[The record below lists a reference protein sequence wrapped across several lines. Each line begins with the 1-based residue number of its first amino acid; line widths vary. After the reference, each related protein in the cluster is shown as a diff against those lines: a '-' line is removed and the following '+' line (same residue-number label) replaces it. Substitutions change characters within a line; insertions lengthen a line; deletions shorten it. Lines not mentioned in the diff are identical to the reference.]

1 MPPQTPPSDSPGPAD
16 APVTRAIALDGH
28 SVDYLLV
35 RKRGK
40 RGISLRVDHRGLAVS
55 AGLTTPLADIEKV
68 LSGHS
73 DWVLKKVS
81 EWAHRRIPE
90 MSWESGVALPY
101 LGAAMPLQLMA
112 AAGRESVER
121 TYSGLLVATKESTPA
136 RIAKLVTGW
145 YRREGLVHLAQRT
158 FHFARLHGLPMPRV
172 MVSNAL
178 GRWGSCNSKKEI
190 RLSWRLMKAAPA
202 VIDYVICHELAHLR
216 HMNHSAAF
224 WKEVERMCP
233 DYRVL
238 RAELDKADHLYRA
251 F

>member
-1 MPPQTPPSDSPGPAD
+1 MPLKTPHSEFPAAGEGPVA
-16 APVTRAIALDGH
+16 RAIALDGH

-40 RGISLRVDHRGLAVS
+40 RGVSLRVDHRGLAVS
-55 AGLTTPLADIEKV
+55 AGITTPLSDIEKV
-68 LSGHS
+68 LNGHRQ
-73 DWVLKKVS
+73 WVLKKVS
-81 EWAHRRIPE
+81 EWAHRRIPD
-90 MSWESGVALPY
+90 MLWEAGVALPY
-101 LGAAMPLQLMA
+101 MGDTMPLQLMA
-112 AAGRESVER
+112 ASGRDSVER
-121 TYSGLLVATKESTPA
+121 TYSGLLVATREQGAA

-145 YRREGLVHLAQRT
+145 YRREALVHLAQRT
-158 FHFARLHGLPMPRV
+158 FHFARLHGFPMPRV
-172 MVSNAL
+172 MISNAL
-178 GRWGSCNSKKEI
+178 GRWGSCNTKKEI

-216 HMNHSAAF
+216 HMNHSPAF

-233 DYRVL
+233 DYRAL